1 MAYDPTRQQLL
12 LTLRQQGRPDAQ
24 PVLIAVRDLTLQPL
38 AKAVRQALW
47 LPPG

>member
-12 LTLRQQGRPDAQ
+12 LTMRQQGQVDPQ
-24 PVLIAVRDLTLQPL
+24 PVLIAVATLELEPL
-38 AKAVRQALW
+38 QKAARQALW